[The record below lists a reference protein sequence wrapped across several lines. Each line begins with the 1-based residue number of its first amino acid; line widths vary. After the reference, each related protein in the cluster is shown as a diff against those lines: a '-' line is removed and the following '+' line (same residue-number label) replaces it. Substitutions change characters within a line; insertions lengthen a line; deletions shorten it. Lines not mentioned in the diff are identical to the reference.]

1 MDYKIVA
8 SCKLARAL
16 IKHGFRVI
24 DIKPDKLEPLRT
36 VFVFE
41 NTKEFQNY
49 IKQYD
54 DNKVTM

>member
-1 MDYKIVA
+1 
-8 SCKLARAL
+8 
-16 IKHGFRVI
+16 
-24 DIKPDKLEPLRT
+24 

-54 DNKVTM
+54 DNKVTMWTNQKSKVTMEDLKNELWWLYQ